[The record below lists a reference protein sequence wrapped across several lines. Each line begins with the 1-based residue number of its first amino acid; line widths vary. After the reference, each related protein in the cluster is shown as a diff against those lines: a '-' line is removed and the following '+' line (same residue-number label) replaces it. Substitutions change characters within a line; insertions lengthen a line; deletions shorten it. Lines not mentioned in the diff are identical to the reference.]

1 MHDPAAV
8 ASSEKVKMA
17 RKALN
22 KPNLVELGA
31 DTLADLLLE
40 TVKGDAA
47 RQRRVR
53 MVLSADQGLETIR
66 ADVLKRFSSIRRGR
80 SFLSRQAQKKLAQE
94 LSDLT
99 QLIETRIA
107 PDAPDAAFDLLW
119 TQLHLAAG
127 IHERTDDS
135 WGTIGDVMGDA
146 MAAIDQL
153 APRLSKAPEALAEDV
168 FEAVSEDG
176 YGAFDDAVPALAE
189 ALGAAG
195 LARLRTLAEA
205 ARDAPLTEPDHARH
219 VFIRDDNTRAE
230 RALVGRNLTANM
242 ILRDVADA
250 EGDVDSWLAQ
260 HTAEQLTYTTI
271 APSAATRLVEAGR
284 PEEALRLVEAVRPRD
299 SSNPWDD
306 TPELDEARFACLEA
320 LGRTDDLRAA
330 LWHRFERHLCPDALR
345 RHLSLLPDFE
355 DIEAEE
361 AARRLV
367 LGHEPIERALVYC
380 LQAPDLPLAA
390 GLIDAR
396 SDEIDGDAYEILT
409 PRGTWPPVPRPTSRS
424 QITACTRPTRDIWT
438 PYASRT
444 PKRQPSGSECGR
456 NDVSLRKH
464 CGPALASKLIRVR
477 PSTEFRKKRYSL

>member
-1 MHDPAAV
+1 
-8 ASSEKVKMA
+8 MA

-22 KPNLVELGA
+22 KANLVALGA
-31 DTLADLLLE
+31 DTLADLVLE

-53 MVLSADQGLETIR
+53 MVLSADQGLEAIR
-66 ADVLKRFSSIRRGR
+66 ADVLKRFASIRRGR
-80 SFLSRQAQKKLAQE
+80 SFLSRKAQMKLAQE

-99 QLIETRIA
+99 QLIETRLA
-107 PDAPDAAFDLLW
+107 PDAPDTAFDLLW

-146 MAAIDQL
+146 MAAIARL

-189 ALGAAG
+189 ALGATG

-205 ARDAPLTEPDHARH
+205 ARDAPLTEADHARYD
-219 VFIRDDNTRAE
+219 FIPDATARTE
-230 RALVGRNLTANM
+230 RALAGRNLTANM

-260 HTAEQLTYTTI
+260 YTPEQLTYVTI
-271 APSAATRLVEAGR
+271 APSAATRLLEAGR
-284 PEEALRLVEAVRPRD
+284 AEEALLLVEAVHPRD
-299 SSNPWDD
+299 SSDPWDD

-320 LGRTDDLRAA
+320 LGRTDELRAA
-330 LWHRFERHLCPDALR
+330 LWHRFERHLCPAALR
-345 RHLSLLPDFE
+345 RHLGLLPDFE
-355 DIEAEE
+355 DIEAGE

-367 LGHEPIERALVYC
+367 LRHEPIEQAQVYC
-380 LQAPDLPLAA
+380 LRAPDLPLAA
-390 GLIDAR
+390 ELIATR

-409 PRGTWPPVPRPTSRS
+409 PLADALGPGHPLAAVLLWRSMIDFALNRARSGRYGHAARHLTSCAAADAEIEDYGPHPSHANYLELLRQAHPRK
-424 QITACTRPTRDIWT
+424 TAFW
-438 PYASRT
+438 
-444 PKRQPSGSECGR
+444 Q
-456 NDVSLRKH
+456 
-464 CGPALASKLIRVR
+464 RVQAG
-477 PSTEFRKKRYSL
+477 